1 MIIKANSLQTRNP
14 SVFATQFDSKPKI
27 VVIGAS
33 TGGPQALK
41 ELFTKL
47 PHNFPV
53 PIICV
58 QHIYLGFLRGLMS
71 WLANNCRLSI
81 QIAQVGDQP
90 KPGKIYFP
98 PEQQHLELD
107 AEGRFIYSNAPP
119 FMGHR
124 PSVTVTFKSVAQ
136 FYGKTTV
143 GVLLT
148 GMGRDGAEG
157 MHDIASVGG
166 LTITQDEATCVVFGM
181 PKEAINLGA
190 VKKVLPIA
198 AIAPM
203 LMTLFEKQIGHRFG
217 QHISGD

>member
-1 MIIKANSLQTRNP
+1 
-14 SVFATQFDSKPKI
+14 
-27 VVIGAS
+27 
-33 TGGPQALK
+33 
-41 ELFTKL
+41 
-47 PHNFPV
+47 
-53 PIICV
+53 
-58 QHIYLGFLRGLMS
+58 
-71 WLANNCRLSI
+71 
-81 QIAQVGDQP
+81 
-90 KPGKIYFP
+90 
-98 PEQQHLELD
+98 
-107 AEGRFIYSNAPP
+107 
-119 FMGHR
+119 MGHR

-136 FYGKTTV
+136 FYGKATV

-190 VKKVLPIA
+190 VKQVLPIA

-203 LMTLFEKQIGHRFG
+203 LMTIFEKQIGHRFG